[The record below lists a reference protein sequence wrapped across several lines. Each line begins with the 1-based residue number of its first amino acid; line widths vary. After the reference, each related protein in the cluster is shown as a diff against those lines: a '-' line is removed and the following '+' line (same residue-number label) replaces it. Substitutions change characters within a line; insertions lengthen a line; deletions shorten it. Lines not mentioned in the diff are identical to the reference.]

1 MFSSKKKPR
10 FYEFYLD
17 PPDSRSVQFKFS
29 DFLALLSTCQLTG
42 RSLSALSVVS
52 VFTGNNS
59 HWPGRL
65 MPSAGATSN
74 HFRSLPRPKP
84 LIRSI
89 PVALFGALNDESAG
103 CPSIFLRLKGA

>member
-1 MFSSKKKPR
+1 MFSKKPR
-10 FYEFYLD
+10 FFEFYLD

-29 DFLALLSTCQLTG
+29 DFLALLGTCQLTG

-65 MPSAGATSN
+65 MPAIRRCQIQSLSFSPAAKAT
-74 HFRSLPRPKP
+74 HP
-84 LIRSI
+84 LNSSCT
-89 PVALFGALNDESAG
+89 FGALNDESARS
-103 CPSIFLRLKGA
+103 PSIFLRLKGA